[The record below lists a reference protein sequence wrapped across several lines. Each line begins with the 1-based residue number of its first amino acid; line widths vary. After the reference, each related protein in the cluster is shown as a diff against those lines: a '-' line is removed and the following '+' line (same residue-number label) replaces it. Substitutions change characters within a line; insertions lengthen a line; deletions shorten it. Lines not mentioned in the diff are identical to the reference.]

1 MNRIIE
7 WFVHNTVT
15 ANLLMMS
22 IIVMGLV
29 SVSSVKQEVFPEASL
44 DMVSVSVVYRGA
56 APEEVEEGVCVRVE
70 EAIQDIEGIKR
81 ISSTAQENNGSVMVE
96 IKTGYDVSKVME
108 DIKSRVD
115 AIDTF
120 PEETDKPVVSEMM
133 NRTQVINIAVSGET
147 DKKTLKKLAEAVR
160 EDLLALDD
168 ITQVSVTNTAPY
180 EISIEV
186 SENALRR
193 YNLTF
198 NEVARAI
205 QMSSLDLPGGS
216 VKTSAGEILLRTKG
230 QAYNGE
236 QFGNIILRSY
246 PDGTRLFLKE
256 VANVNDGFEE
266 TDQNARFDGKPAAII
281 QVFRVGDESA
291 LTIAESVSK
300 YVDIKQKLLPEGIKL
315 TTWQDD
321 TKILK
326 SRMDLLFRNGVQG
339 LILVFIALALFLKLR
354 LAGWVSLG
362 LVISFMGALW
372 MMPILNVSINLLS
385 LFAFILVLGVVVD
398 DAIVIGENVFTKI
411 EKGMSPVRAAI
422 EGTQE
427 VAVPVVFA
435 VLTTFAAFA
444 PLLLVEGMFGKFM
457 RVIPLIVIG
466 TLSFSLIE
474 SLLVLP
480 SHLAHSKIDPH
491 KKTKGWWQKIQT
503 GFSDKLKWFVETK
516 YKPSLDFALKW
527 RYATMA
533 SGLAVLLISIGM
545 AAGGW
550 MSFTFFPKVEADNVV
565 ALLTMPQGTP
575 VEMTEAAIRKI
586 EQVALDMEQEFEK
599 EGEVGLLRHVLTSV
613 GEQPF
618 KIRQNRSQANKKS
631 GLTGAHLAEVN
642 IELKASEERNVS
654 SQEIVRRWREGVG
667 SIPDAVELSFTSSI
681 FSTGEAINIEFSGND
696 YDALNAASAETKK
709 KLSTYNGVFD
719 IADSYRAG
727 KREIKLKITP
737 QAEAAGLTLA
747 DLARQVRQAF
757 YGDEAQRIQRGRDDI
772 RVMVRYPE
780 DKRRSLADLENL
792 RIRTPNGGEV
802 PFFVAAEVE
811 YGRGFASISR
821 RDRRRTLAVIAD
833 VDAKITTPDE
843 ILKSLKTDFLPGLI
857 HKYPGIKYSL
867 EGEQKTQKET
877 MQGLLKGFGLALLVI
892 YLLLAIPFRSY
903 IQPFIVMSAIP
914 FGIIGALWGHL
925 LLGFGLTILS
935 MFGIV
940 ALTGVVV
947 NDSLVMVDFI
957 NRARLAGKPMAE
969 AIRDA
974 GVARFRPILLTS
986 ITTFLGL
993 MPLLFET
1000 SVQAQFLIP
1009 MAISLGFGVLFATFI
1024 TLILVPVIYR
1034 SQEDA
1039 KVFFQQTLKRLK
1051 RIIKNLLGKE
1061 EVVYT
1066 NSPKT

>member
-300 YVDIKQKLLPEGIKL
+300 YVDIKQKFLPEGIKL

-491 KKTKGWWQKIQT
+491 KKAKGWWQKIQT

-618 KIRQNRSQANKKS
+618 KIRQNRSQANKK
-631 GLTGAHLAEVN
+631 
-642 IELKASEERNVS
+642 
-654 SQEIVRRWREGVG
+654 
-667 SIPDAVELSFTSSI
+667 
-681 FSTGEAINIEFSGND
+681 
-696 YDALNAASAETKK
+696 
-709 KLSTYNGVFD
+709 
-719 IADSYRAG
+719 
-727 KREIKLKITP
+727 
-737 QAEAAGLTLA
+737 
-747 DLARQVRQAF
+747 
-757 YGDEAQRIQRGRDDI
+757 
-772 RVMVRYPE
+772 MV
-780 DKRRSLADLENL
+780 
-792 RIRTPNGGEV
+792 
-802 PFFVAAEVE
+802 
-811 YGRGFASISR
+811 
-821 RDRRRTLAVIAD
+821 
-833 VDAKITTPDE
+833 
-843 ILKSLKTDFLPGLI
+843 
-857 HKYPGIKYSL
+857 
-867 EGEQKTQKET
+867 
-877 MQGLLKGFGLALLVI
+877 
-892 YLLLAIPFRSY
+892 
-903 IQPFIVMSAIP
+903 
-914 FGIIGALWGHL
+914 
-925 LLGFGLTILS
+925 
-935 MFGIV
+935 
-940 ALTGVVV
+940 
-947 NDSLVMVDFI
+947 
-957 NRARLAGKPMAE
+957 
-969 AIRDA
+969 
-974 GVARFRPILLTS
+974 
-986 ITTFLGL
+986 
-993 MPLLFET
+993 
-1000 SVQAQFLIP
+1000 
-1009 MAISLGFGVLFATFI
+1009 
-1024 TLILVPVIYR
+1024 
-1034 SQEDA
+1034 
-1039 KVFFQQTLKRLK
+1039 
-1051 RIIKNLLGKE
+1051 
-1061 EVVYT
+1061 
-1066 NSPKT
+1066 